1 MSAARHDR
9 PREILLLT
17 DDKRIV
23 RIDIGCGLDAAH
35 ALMQLL
41 EGGIERVT
49 LRGLPAGLGM
59 YVNDEFLHRGELAY
73 NESATRLVAREG
85 LDIFGHACIVRER
98 GPSLVSLK
106 ASDLAE
112 LARTLGRKLDD
123 APSQLD
129 EHLLARLRHA
139 PEHERPDEPPFG
151 SRLDEPAIGR
161 QLELEFDDSG
171 DIPF

>member
-1 MSAARHDR
+1 VSAARHDR
-9 PREILLLT
+9 PREILLVT
-17 DDKRIV
+17 DDERIV
-23 RIDIGCGLDAAH
+23 RIDIGRGLDAAQ

-41 EGGIERVT
+41 EGGLERVT

-59 YVNDEFLHRGELAY
+59 YVNDEFLHRGELAF

-106 ASDLAE
+106 ASDLTE

-139 PEHERPDEPPFG
+139 PEHERPDETPLG
-151 SRLDEPAIGR
+151 SRRNKPAIGR
-161 QLELEFDDSG
+161 QLELEFDDSW